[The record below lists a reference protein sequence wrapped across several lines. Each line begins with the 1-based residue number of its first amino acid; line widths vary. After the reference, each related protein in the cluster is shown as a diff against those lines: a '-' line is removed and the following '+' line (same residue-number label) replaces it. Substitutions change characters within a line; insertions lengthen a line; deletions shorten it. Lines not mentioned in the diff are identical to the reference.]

1 MLRVI
6 DKGNGHE
13 IVKLVT
19 PKGLTKGYGVRDA
32 DAKNKPFNGGIFGT
46 LREARQASGIGY
58 LPPNR
63 ETRKASDY
71 PDFTELKSKRSRKR

>member
-6 DKGNGHE
+6 DKGNGRE

-32 DAKNKPFNGGIFGT
+32 DANNKPFDGGIFAT
-46 LREARQASGIGY
+46 LREARQKAGIGY
-58 LPPNR
+58 LPPDR

-71 PDFTELKSKRSRKR
+71 PDFAELKSRRSRKR